1 MTRADGG
8 RNKESA
14 VKFELSEQQRMIR
27 DMARDFATKEV
38 APQAAEND
46 AEERFPAELVGRMG
60 ELGFMGMNV
69 AEKYGGSGLDTLCYV
84 LAMEEISKACA
95 STGVIMSVNN
105 SLVCWPL
112 ETYGTEEQKQ
122 TWLAPPARGEKLGA
136 YCLSEPNAGTDA
148 ANQQTFAKPDGDG
161 WVINGMKNF
170 ITNGAHADTLIVF
183 AQTNPALRHK
193 GIRAFIVEKTDPGF
207 SVIRKE
213 DKMGIRASETSQLA
227 LDGVKVGP
235 ERVLGDEGTGF
246 RIAMSTLDGGRI
258 GIASQAL
265 GISAAAYEAAR
276 LYALQREQFGKP
288 IASFQAIQ
296 WKIADMVLRLEA
308 ARLLT
313 YRAAWT
319 KEQGGSY
326 SREAAMAKLA
336 ASEASHF
343 ITNEAVQIF
352 GGNGYS
358 KEYPVERH
366 FRDAK
371 ITEIYE
377 GTSEAQRMVISAQEF
392 KK

>member
-1 MTRADGG
+1 MQ
-8 RNKESA
+8 
-14 VKFELSEQQRMIR
+14 FELTEQQRMIKEL
-27 DMARDFATKEV
+27 AADFAAREI
-38 APQAAEND
+38 APIAAQIDE
-46 AEERFPAELVGRMG
+46 EERFPAEVVKKMG

-69 AEKYGGSGLDTLCYV
+69 PEQYGGAGLDMVCYV

-112 ETYGTEEQKQ
+112 ETYGTEEQKIK
-122 TWLAPPARGEKLGA
+122 WLTPLARGEKLGA
-136 YCLSEPNAGTDA
+136 YCLSEPGAGTDA
-148 ANQQTFAKPDGDG
+148 AAQTTTAKKDGDH
-161 WVINGMKNF
+161 WVLNGMKNF
-170 ITNGAHADTLIVF
+170 ITNGANADTLIVF
-183 AQTNPALRHK
+183 AHTDPELKHK
-193 GIRAFIVEKTDPGF
+193 GILAFIVDARSEGF

-213 DKMGIRASETSQLA
+213 EKMGIRASDTAQLA
-227 LDGVKVGP
+227 FDNVRVPADQQLGADGAGFKV
-235 ERVLGDEGTGF
+235 
-246 RIAMSTLDGGRI
+246 AMSTLDGGRI

-265 GISAAAYEAAR
+265 GISAAAYEAA
-276 LYALQREQFGKP
+276 LEYSKVREQFGRP
-288 IASFQAIQ
+288 ICKFQAIQ
-296 WKIADMVLRLEA
+296 WKIADMATRLEA

-313 YRAAWT
+313 YRAANA
-319 KEQGGSY
+319 KDQGKRY
-326 SREAAMAKLA
+326 SEEAAMAKLF

-377 GTSEAQRMVISAQEF
+377 GTSEAQRMVISSMELR
-392 KK
+392 K